1 MSPETAAAIISG
13 SFAVLVVAVQVFVYR
28 GNKLSNSLGHE
39 IRDDVRDIK
48 ADVRDIKNDV
58 RRNEERIGRLETPSS

>member
-1 MSPETAAAIISG
+1 MSPEAAAAIISG

-28 GNKLSNSLGHE
+28 GNKLSNGLGHE

-48 ADVRDIKNDV
+48 ADVRDIKDDM
-58 RRNEERIGRLETPSS
+58 RDHEHRLDRLETP